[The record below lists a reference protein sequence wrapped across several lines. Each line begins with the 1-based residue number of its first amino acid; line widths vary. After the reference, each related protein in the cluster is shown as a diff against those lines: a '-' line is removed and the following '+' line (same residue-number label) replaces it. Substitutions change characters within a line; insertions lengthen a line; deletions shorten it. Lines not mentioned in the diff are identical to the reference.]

1 MILRRFTKH
10 VTDQNWFAVGLDVI
24 VVVVGIFLGL
34 QVSDLNEDRKER
46 IAAEAFLDKL
56 AVDIRYVIT
65 NFEDKRE
72 QRMRAVAAGII
83 VISYLRGEV
92 AFEDHAENIKRGIR
106 SIVRTSNLPIHTG
119 NIEIILLGQNYPKT
133 NNLSLYARIDELI
146 EDIKYS
152 ENVVNH
158 IREQIN
164 LTIPVLNRYYAD
176 NEYMEGDFPALFDL
190 EAMKNSTEFI
200 YAIQSDVVSQNFNI
214 RHYQS
219 NIKRFEEML
228 ALLHT
233 RSK

>member
-1 MILRRFTKH
+1 MLLRRISDH
-10 VTDQNWFAVGLDVI
+10 VKSQNWFAVILDL
-24 VVVVGIFLGL
+24 VVVVIGIFLGL
-34 QVSDLNEDRKER
+34 QLSNLNEDRKER

-56 AVDIRYVIT
+56 AVDVRYVIT
-65 NFEDKRE
+65 NLEDKRE
-72 QRMRAVAAGII
+72 ERKRAVAAGTI
-83 VISYLRGEV
+83 VIRYLRGEV

-152 ENVVNH
+152 ENVVTH

-200 YAIQSDVVSQNFNI
+200 YAMQSDVVSQNFNI
-214 RHYQS
+214 LHYQS
-219 NIKRFEEML
+219 NIKRFEEIL
-228 ALLHT
+228 ALLDA